1 MNLNIAPCDVHS
13 PGFAALV
20 RHLDAEMSALYPAES
35 NHLDSIEDLAG
46 SGVFVVGAFD
56 IVQQVGCGTFKRMDD
71 DGVYGEIK
79 RVFVEPT
86 YRGFGVARR
95 ILTAL
100 EAEMERRGIAMARLE
115 TGAADP
121 AALSLYARAG
131 YRMRGPFGAYREDPN
146 SRFFEKAL
154 DLVC

>member
-1 MNLNIAPCDVHS
+1 MNVNIAPCDVRS

-20 RHLDAEMSALYPAES
+20 RHLDAEMHALYPAES
-35 NHLDSIEDLAG
+35 NHLDSIDDLAED
-46 SGVFVVGAFD
+46 GVFVIGAFD
-56 IVQQVGCGTFKRMDD
+56 VVQQVGCGAFRRMDD

-100 EAEMERRGIAMARLE
+100 ETEMERRGIAMARLE

-121 AALSLYARAG
+121 GALALYQRSG
-131 YRMRGPFGAYREDPN
+131 YRPRGPFGAYRDDPH
-146 SRFFEKAL
+146 SRFFEKPL
-154 DLVC
+154 DLIC